1 MRTQKKQ
8 TNSQS
13 GIALVITLLLMLL
26 ILSLVSGFIVLIMSG
41 QQLTGLTNGQT
52 RAFYGAEAGMEK
64 MTADLGTLFDSTYA
78 PPAAALTAIA
88 AAPPS
93 SLQGIS
99 FTATDGTSGYKLD
112 YPKDSNG
119 NPVATS
125 QTVKAGAYSGMV
137 GLITPYTLTVTART
151 SSGAEVMLRRTT
163 QTVGIPAFQFGVFCA
178 KDCGFHAGPDFNF
191 GGRVH
196 TNGNLWL
203 AEGTGATLT
212 LSDKTTAYGEVI
224 RQCIM
229 NGNALTFG
237 GWTGTVNITTA
248 AGGIPTRGLAS
259 SEGSV
264 TGCGPTSGLNSNWST
279 ISLTDYNSYLVNHS
293 TGVNKKLQLPIEI
306 LTNGQSFPID
316 IMRRPTAGE
325 AANPGLEGE
334 RYFAQASMKILLSD
348 NVNDIMNLP
357 CIDAKTQPI
366 NLSTYAVDN
375 SAGGFSPTPDWTKA
389 PLYAPPPANGG
400 KIPMATSAANTAAAF
415 KTVAVNGQTITIP
428 TPTAGYTLGSNGYWV
443 PKAYPI
449 ITGFLKVEVQS
460 GYMPPCGTWTD
471 VTQEILNLGFAGR
484 NLNTNLNLNLAA
496 NQYPN
501 APGLPGPQNQIL
513 PSTCADPAP
522 NAVIRLERVR
532 DNPAPTSLY
541 DPGALINNCGFDT
554 KLNPG
559 TPTINPTNYW
569 PNVLFDTRQGTI
581 RDVCPNGSNP
591 CNFSQVMASG
601 VTHYVELD
609 IKNLARWLTGQIG
622 TKGPSAYDPLN
633 APYNYVIYFSDRRG
647 NYVPAGGITATWPP
661 VSYSK
666 NETGEYGFSDFL
678 NPGVTNGCPNGQ
690 LDLGEDDGDQADQT
704 PPAPGIYYNYGQ
716 TPSFYVADPNNGM
729 IFTDALANATQ
740 PNPQCALPAGVWP
753 GSLIKNTQE
762 ARMNPPLFFR
772 RALKLVNGSNIN
784 APLGAKACPG
794 GLVCGLSIVAENPVY
809 VQGDYNANSAGGGF
823 NDPHVATAVL
833 ADAFTFLSNSWN
845 DVNSF
850 SSPYDPGSRA
860 ANKNGVTNGWYR
872 VAVLAGKG
880 PGFPWITGTNNDFGS
895 DGGLHNFL
903 RYIESWSGA
912 TLNYR
917 GSIVSMFYNRQAVG
931 VYKCCTT
938 VYSPPTRGYNFDT
951 EFLDPSKLPPRTPM
965 FRDVNTT
972 GFTQIMY
979 PDQK

>member
-8 TNSQS
+8 TNGES
-13 GIALVITLLLMLL
+13 GIALVFTLLLMLL

-64 MTADLGTLFDSTYA
+64 MTADIGTLFDSTYA

-88 AAPPS
+88 SAPPAN
-93 SLQGIS
+93 LQGIS
-99 FTATDGTSGYKLD
+99 YVATDGTSGYKLD

-125 QTVKAGAYSGMV
+125 QIVKAGDFSGMP

-163 QTVGIPAFQFGVFCA
+163 QTVGIPAFEFGIFCG

-203 AEGTGATLT
+203 AEGSGNTLT
-212 LSDKTTAYGEVI
+212 LSDKATAYGEVI

-229 NGNALTFG
+229 NGQPLSVG
-237 GWTGTVNITTA
+237 GWTGTVDVTTA
-248 AGGIPTRGLAS
+248 SGGTPTRSLAPT
-259 SEGSV
+259 EGSV
-264 TGCGPTSGLNSNWST
+264 TGCSPTSGANSNWST
-279 ISLTDYNSYLVNHS
+279 ISLTDYNSFLINHS
-293 TGVNKKLQLPIEI
+293 TGVNKKLRLPIEI
-306 LTNGQSFPID
+306 LTNGQSFPVD
-316 IMRRPTAGE
+316 IMRRPTQGE
-325 AANPGLEGE
+325 GANPALLGE

-348 NVNDIMNLP
+348 QLNDIMQLP
-357 CIDAKTQPI
+357 CIDATTQPI
-366 NLSTYAVDN
+366 DLSTLAVDP
-375 SAGGFSPTPDWTKA
+375 AGPVTAYPGWYVPTA
-389 PLYAPPPANGG
+389 ANGG
-400 KIPMATSAANTAAAF
+400 QIPMATSAAS
-415 KTVAVNGQTITIP
+415 VAQPVGNP
-428 TPTAGYTLGSNGYWV
+428 PPAGYTAGSNGYWV
-443 PKAYPI
+443 PKGRPT
-449 ITGFLKVEVQS
+449 ITGFLKVEIQI
-460 GYMPPCGTWTD
+460 GYLPPCGRWQD

-484 NLNTNLNLNLAA
+484 NLNSTVNVTA
-496 NQYPN
+496 NPYPN
-501 APGLPGPQNQIL
+501 VPPLPGPQTQIL
-513 PSTCADPAP
+513 PSTCSDPSP
-522 NAVIRLERVR
+522 NAVIRLERIR
-532 DNPAPTSLY
+532 DNPHNASTVGICGIDTTQTPPVPTTTAS
-541 DPGALINNCGFDT
+541 D
-554 KLNPG
+554 
-559 TPTINPTNYW
+559 YW
-569 PNVLFDTRQGTI
+569 PNVLFDTRQGAI

-591 CNFSQVMASG
+591 CNFAQVMASG

-609 IKNLARWLTGQIG
+609 IRNLARWLTGQIG
-622 TKGPSAYDPLN
+622 TRGPGAYDPQN
-633 APYNYVIYFSDRRG
+633 APYNYVVYFSDRRG
-647 NYVPAGGITATWPP
+647 NYVPTGSITAAWPP
-661 VSYSK
+661 VSPSG

-678 NPGVTNGCPNGQ
+678 NPGNPAAGCPNGQ
-690 LDLGEDDGDQADQT
+690 LDVGEDDGDQTDRT
-704 PPAPGIYYNYGQ
+704 PPAPGIFYNYGQ
-716 TPSFYVADPNNGM
+716 TPSPKVTG
-729 IFTDALANATQ
+729 ILFTDAVALATL
-740 PNPQCALPAGVWP
+740 PNPRCALPATAWP

-772 RALKLVNGSNIN
+772 RALKLVNGSNIS
-784 APLGAKACPG
+784 APLGARACPG

-823 NDPHVATAVL
+823 SDPHVASAVL

-860 ANKNGVTNGWYR
+860 ANFNGVTNGWYR

-880 PGFPWITGTNNDFGS
+880 PGFPWVNGTNNDFGS
-895 DGGLHNFL
+895 DGGVHNFL
-903 RYIESWSGA
+903 RYIESWGGE

-917 GSIVSMFYNRQAVG
+917 GSLVSMFYNRQAVG

-938 VYSPPTRGYNFDT
+938 VYSPPTRAYNFDT
-951 EFLDPSKLPPRTPM
+951 EFLDPAKLPPRTPM
-965 FRDVNTT
+965 FRDINTT

-979 PDQK
+979 PDQQ

>member
-8 TNSQS
+8 TNSES

-78 PPAAALTAIA
+78 PPGAALTAIA
-88 AAPPS
+88 AAPPAN
-93 SLQGIS
+93 LQGIS
-99 FTATDGTSGYKLD
+99 YTATDGTSGYKLQ
-112 YPKDSNG
+112 YPQDTNG

-125 QTVKAGAYSGMV
+125 QTIKSGAYQGMV
-137 GLITPYTLTVTART
+137 GLVTPYTLTVTART

-203 AEGTGATLT
+203 AEGSGSTLT
-212 LSDKTTAYGEVI
+212 LPDKATAFGEVI

-229 NGNALTFG
+229 NGQPLTVG
-237 GWTGTVNITTA
+237 GWTGTVDITTA
-248 AGGIPTRGLAS
+248 AGGSPTRSLAA

-264 TGCGPTSGLNSNWST
+264 TGCTPTSSANTNWST
-279 ISLTDYNSYLVNHS
+279 ISLTNYNSFLINHS

-316 IMRRPTAGE
+316 IMRRPTQGE
-325 AANPGLEGE
+325 AANAALLGE

-348 NVNDIMNLP
+348 NLNDIMQLP
-357 CIDAKTQPI
+357 CIDGTTQPI
-366 NLSTYAVDN
+366 NLSTLAVDP
-375 SAGGFSPTPDWTKA
+375 AGPVITYPGW
-389 PLYAPPPANGG
+389 YAPTPANGG
-400 KIPMATSAANTAAAF
+400 QIPMATSVANTVQAGA
-415 KTVAVNGQTITIP
+415 NP
-428 TPTAGYTLGSNGYWV
+428 PAGYTLGSNGYWV
-443 PKAYPI
+443 PKGRPT
-449 ITGFLKVEVQS
+449 ITGFLKVEIQI
-460 GYMPPCGTWTD
+460 GYLPPCGKWQD

-484 NLNTNLNLNLAA
+484 NLNPTLNVGVAA
-496 NQYPN
+496 NKYPFV
-501 APGLPGPQNQIL
+501 PPLPGPQNQIL
-513 PSTCADPAP
+513 PSTCADPSP
-522 NAVIRLERVR
+522 NAVIRLERIR
-532 DNPAPTSLY
+532 DNPSNAAAVGICGINTLVNPPVPTAIAS
-541 DPGALINNCGFDT
+541 D
-554 KLNPG
+554 
-559 TPTINPTNYW
+559 YW

-609 IKNLARWLTGQIG
+609 VKNLSRWLTGQIG
-622 TKGPSAYDPLN
+622 TKGPGAYDPLN
-633 APYNYVIYFSDRRG
+633 APYNYVVYFSDRRG
-647 NYVPAGGITATWPP
+647 NYVPAGGITAAWPP
-661 VSYSK
+661 VSPSG

-678 NPGVTNGCPNGQ
+678 NPGSPSSGCPNGL
-690 LDLGEDDGDQADQT
+690 LDLGEDDGDQGDRT
-704 PPAPGIYYNYGQ
+704 PPAPGIFYNYGQ
-716 TPSFYVADPNNGM
+716 TPSPLVTGNF
-729 IFTDALANATQ
+729 FTDTLANATL
-740 PNPQCALPAGVWP
+740 PNPGCAAPATVWP

-772 RALKLVNGSNIN
+772 RALKLVNGSNIA

-794 GLVCGLSIVAENPVY
+794 ALVCGLSIVAENPVY
-809 VQGDYNANSAGGGF
+809 IQGDYNANSAGGGF

-903 RYIESWSGA
+903 RYIESWGGS

-965 FRDVNTT
+965 FRDINTT

-979 PDQK
+979 PDQQ

>member
-1 MRTQKKQ
+1 MRTQRKQ
-8 TNSQS
+8 SKNES

-26 ILSLVSGFIVLIMSG
+26 LLSLVSGFIVLVMSG

-78 PPAAALTAIA
+78 PPAAALNAIA
-88 AAPPS
+88 LAPPAN
-93 SLQGIS
+93 LAGI
-99 FTATDGTSGYKLD
+99 TYIATDGTSGYKLQ
-112 YPKDSNG
+112 YPQDSNG
-119 NPVATS
+119 NPLATS
-125 QTVKAGAYSGMV
+125 QTIKSGAYQGMV

-151 SSGAEVMLRRTT
+151 NSGAEVMLRRTT

-178 KDCGFHAGPDFNF
+178 KDCGFHAGPNFNF

-203 AEGTGATLT
+203 AEGTGSTLT
-212 LSDKTTAYGEVI
+212 LSDKTTAFGEVI

-229 NGNALTFG
+229 NGQALTVG
-237 GWTGTVNITTA
+237 GWTGTVDITTA
-248 AGGIPTRGLAS
+248 AGGSPVRSLATT
-259 SEGSV
+259 EGSV
-264 TGCGPTSGLNSNWST
+264 TGCSPTSGANSNWST
-279 ISLTDYNSYLVNHS
+279 ISLTNYNSFLINHS

-316 IMRRPTAGE
+316 IMRRPTQGE
-325 AANPGLEGE
+325 AGNPALLGE
-334 RYFAQASMKILLSD
+334 RYFSQASVKILLSD
-348 NVNDIMNLP
+348 QANDIMQLP
-357 CIDAKTQPI
+357 CIDATTPPI
-366 NLSTYAVDN
+366 DLSTLAVDT
-375 SAGGFSPTPDWTKA
+375 AGPVIAYPGWYVPTA
-389 PLYAPPPANGG
+389 ANGG
-400 KIPMATSAANTAAAF
+400 QIPIATSAANTL
-415 KTVAVNGQTITIP
+415 QTGASP
-428 TPTAGYTLGSNGYWV
+428 PAGYTAGSNGYWV
-443 PKAYPI
+443 PKGRPT
-449 ITGFLKVEVQS
+449 ITGFLKVEIQI
-460 GYMPPCGTWTD
+460 GYLPPCGKWQD

-484 NLNTNLNLNLAA
+484 NINSTVNLSVATNKF
-496 NQYPN
+496 PN
-501 APGLPGPQNQIL
+501 APALPGAQVEIL
-513 PSTCADPAP
+513 PAGCADPSP
-522 NAVIRLERVR
+522 NAVIRLERIR
-532 DNPAPTSLY
+532 DNPSNAAAVGICGIDTTKNPPVPTTTAA
-541 DPGALINNCGFDT
+541 D
-554 KLNPG
+554 
-559 TPTINPTNYW
+559 YW

-591 CNFSQVMASG
+591 CNFTQVMASG

-609 IKNLARWLTGQIG
+609 VKNLARWLTGQIG
-622 TKGPSAYDPLN
+622 VLGPGAYDPLN
-633 APYNYVIYFSDRRG
+633 APYNYVVYFSDRRG
-647 NYVPAGGITATWPP
+647 NYVPAGAITAAWPP
-661 VSYSK
+661 VSPTQ

-678 NPGVTNGCPNGQ
+678 NPGNPTGGCPNGL
-690 LDLGEDDGDQADQT
+690 LDLGEDDGDQADRT
-704 PPAPGIYYNYGQ
+704 PPAPGIFYNYGQ
-716 TPSFYVADPNNGM
+716 TPSPLVTGKF
-729 IFTDALANATQ
+729 FTDAVANATA
-740 PNPQCALPAGVWP
+740 PNPGCTTPTTIWP
-753 GSLIKNTQE
+753 GYFIKNAQE

-772 RALKLVNGSNIN
+772 RALKLVNGNNIS
-784 APLGAKACPG
+784 APLSAKACPG
-794 GLVCGLSIVAENPVY
+794 GVSCGLSIVSENPVY

-823 NDPHVATAVL
+823 NDPHVASAIL

-860 ANKNGVTNGWYR
+860 ANFNGGTNGWYR

-903 RYIESWSGA
+903 RYIESWGGE

-979 PDQK
+979 PDQQ

>member
-8 TNSQS
+8 SKNES

-26 ILSLVSGFIVLIMSG
+26 LLSLVSGFIVLVMSG

-64 MTADLGTLFDSTYA
+64 MTADLGTLFDSTYSPPAVALNAIAMA
-78 PPAAALTAIA
+78 PPAN
-88 AAPPS
+88 
-93 SLQGIS
+93 LQGI
-99 FTATDGTSGYKLD
+99 TYVATDGTSGYKLQ
-112 YPKDSNG
+112 YPQDSNG

-125 QTVKAGAYSGMV
+125 QTIKSGAYQGMV

-203 AEGTGATLT
+203 AEGTGSTLT
-212 LSDKTTAYGEVI
+212 LSDKATAFGEVI
-224 RQCIM
+224 RQSIM
-229 NGNALTFG
+229 NGQPLTVG

-248 AGGIPTRGLAS
+248 AGGTPVRSLAAT
-259 SEGSV
+259 EGSV
-264 TGCGPTSGLNSNWST
+264 LGGSPTSGANPNWST
-279 ISLTDYNSYLVNHS
+279 ISLTNYNSFLINHS

-316 IMRRPTAGE
+316 IMRPPTQGE
-325 AANPGLEGE
+325 AGNPALLGE
-334 RYFAQASMKILLSD
+334 RYFSQASMKILLSD
-348 NVNDIMNLP
+348 QVNDIMQLP
-357 CIDAKTQPI
+357 CIDATTPPI
-366 NLSTYAVDN
+366 DLSTLAVDN
-375 SAGGFSPTPDWTKA
+375 SAAANSPTPTWAKA
-389 PLYAPPPANGG
+389 PWYLPTAANGG
-400 KIPMATSAANTAAAF
+400 QIPMATSAA
-415 KTVAVNGQTITIP
+415 TVQQPVGNP
-428 TPTAGYTLGSNGYWV
+428 PPAGYTVGSNGYWV
-443 PKAYPI
+443 PKAWPT
-449 ITGFLKVEVQS
+449 ITGFLKVEIQI
-460 GYMPPCGTWTD
+460 GYLPPCGKWQD

-484 NLNTNLNLNLAA
+484 NINSTVNLAVAA
-496 NQYPN
+496 NKYPN
-501 APGLPGPQNQIL
+501 APSLPGPQVEIL
-513 PSTCADPAP
+513 PAGCADPSP
-522 NAVIRLERVR
+522 NAVIRLERIR
-532 DNPAPTSLY
+532 DNPSNASTPGVGICGIDTTKAP
-541 DPGALINNCGFDT
+541 PV
-554 KLNPG
+554 
-559 TPTINPTNYW
+559 PTTTASDYW
-569 PNVLFDTRQGTI
+569 PNVLFDARQGTI

-609 IKNLARWLTGQIG
+609 VKNLSRWLTGQIG
-622 TKGPSAYDPLN
+622 TKGPGAYDPLN
-633 APYNYVIYFSDRRG
+633 APYNYVVYFSDRRG
-647 NYVPAGGITATWPP
+647 NYVPAGAITAAWPP
-661 VSYSK
+661 VSPTQ
-666 NETGEYGFSDFL
+666 NETGEFGFSDFL
-678 NPGVTNGCPNGQ
+678 NPGNPANGCINGL
-690 LDLGEDDGDQADQT
+690 LDLGEDDGDQGDRT
-704 PPAPGIYYNYGQ
+704 PPAPGIFYNYGQ
-716 TPSFYVADPNNGM
+716 TPSQIVTGKL
-729 IFTDALANATQ
+729 FTDAVANATL
-740 PNPQCALPAGVWP
+740 PSPGCAAPATVWP

-772 RALKLVNGSNIN
+772 RALKLVNGSNIA

-794 GLVCGLSIVAENPVY
+794 ALVCGLSIVSENPVY

-823 NDPHVATAVL
+823 NDPHVASAVL

-850 SSPYDPGSRA
+850 SSPYDPGSRS
-860 ANKNGVTNGWYR
+860 ANFNGGTTGWYR
-872 VAVLAGKG
+872 VAVRAGKG
-880 PGFPWITGTNNDFGS
+880 PGFPWVTGTNSDFGS

-903 RYIESWSGA
+903 RYIESWGGE

-979 PDQK
+979 PDQQ

>member
-8 TNSQS
+8 TNSES

-78 PPAAALTAIA
+78 PPGAALTAIA
-88 AAPPS
+88 AAPPAN
-93 SLQGIS
+93 LQGIS
-99 FTATDGTSGYKLD
+99 YTATDGTSGYKLQ
-112 YPKDSNG
+112 YPQDTNG

-125 QTVKAGAYSGMV
+125 QTIKSGAYQGMV
-137 GLITPYTLTVTART
+137 GLVTPYTLTVTART

-203 AEGTGATLT
+203 AEGSGSTLT
-212 LSDKTTAYGEVI
+212 LPDKATAFGEVI

-229 NGNALTFG
+229 NGQPLTVG
-237 GWTGTVNITTA
+237 GWTGTVDITTA
-248 AGGIPTRGLAS
+248 AGGSPTRSLAA

-264 TGCGPTSGLNSNWST
+264 TGCTPTSSANTNWST
-279 ISLTDYNSYLVNHS
+279 ISLTDYNSFLINHS

-316 IMRRPTAGE
+316 IMRRPTQGE
-325 AANPGLEGE
+325 AANAALLGE

-348 NVNDIMNLP
+348 NVNDIMQLP
-357 CIDAKTQPI
+357 CIDGTTQPI
-366 NLSTYAVDN
+366 DLSTLAVDP
-375 SAGGFSPTPDWTKA
+375 AGPVITYPGW
-389 PLYAPPPANGG
+389 YAPTPANGG
-400 KIPMATSAANTAAAF
+400 QIPMATSVANTVQAGA
-415 KTVAVNGQTITIP
+415 NP
-428 TPTAGYTLGSNGYWV
+428 PAGYTLGSNGYWV
-443 PKAYPI
+443 PKGRPT
-449 ITGFLKVEVQS
+449 ITGFLKVEIQI
-460 GYMPPCGTWTD
+460 GYLPPCGKWQD

-484 NLNTNLNLNLAA
+484 NLNPTLNVGVAA
-496 NQYPN
+496 NKYPFV
-501 APGLPGPQNQIL
+501 PPLPGPQNQIL
-513 PSTCADPAP
+513 PSTCADPSP
-522 NAVIRLERVR
+522 NAVIRLERIR
-532 DNPAPTSLY
+532 DNPSNAAVVGICGINTLVNPPVPTAIAS
-541 DPGALINNCGFDT
+541 D
-554 KLNPG
+554 
-559 TPTINPTNYW
+559 YW

-609 IKNLARWLTGQIG
+609 VKNLSRWLTGQIG
-622 TKGPSAYDPLN
+622 TKGPGAYDPLN
-633 APYNYVIYFSDRRG
+633 APYNYVVYFSDRRG
-647 NYVPAGGITATWPP
+647 NYVPTGGITAAWPP
-661 VSYSK
+661 VSPSG

-678 NPGVTNGCPNGQ
+678 NPGSPSSGCPNGL
-690 LDLGEDDGDQADQT
+690 LDLGEDDGDQADRT
-704 PPAPGIYYNYGQ
+704 PPAPGIFYNYGQ
-716 TPSFYVADPNNGM
+716 TPSPLVTGKF
-729 IFTDALANATQ
+729 FTDTLANATL
-740 PNPQCALPAGVWP
+740 PNPGCAVPATVWP

-772 RALKLVNGSNIN
+772 RALKLVNGSNIA

-794 GLVCGLSIVAENPVY
+794 ALVCGLSIVAENPVY
-809 VQGDYNANSAGGGF
+809 IQGDYNANSAGGGF

-903 RYIESWSGA
+903 RYIESWGGS

-965 FRDVNTT
+965 FRDINTT

-979 PDQK
+979 PDQQ

>member
-8 TNSQS
+8 TNSES

-78 PPAAALTAIA
+78 PPGAALTAIA
-88 AAPPS
+88 AAPPAN
-93 SLQGIS
+93 LQGIS
-99 FTATDGTSGYKLD
+99 YTATDGTSGYKLQ
-112 YPKDSNG
+112 YPQDTNG

-125 QTVKAGAYSGMV
+125 QTIKSGAYQGMV
-137 GLITPYTLTVTART
+137 GLVTPYTLTVTART

-178 KDCGFHAGPDFNF
+178 KDCGFHAGPNFNF

-203 AEGTGATLT
+203 AEGTGSTLT
-212 LSDKTTAYGEVI
+212 LPDKATAFGEVI

-229 NGNALTFG
+229 NGQPLTVG
-237 GWTGTVNITTA
+237 GWTGTVDITTA
-248 AGGIPTRGLAS
+248 AGGSPTRSLAA

-264 TGCGPTSGLNSNWST
+264 TGCTPTSSANTNWST
-279 ISLTDYNSYLVNHS
+279 ISLTDYNSFLINHS

-316 IMRRPTAGE
+316 IMRRPTQGE
-325 AANPGLEGE
+325 AANAALLGE

-348 NVNDIMNLP
+348 NVNDIMQLP
-357 CIDAKTQPI
+357 CIDGTTQPI
-366 NLSTYAVDN
+366 DLSTLAVDP
-375 SAGGFSPTPDWTKA
+375 AGPVITYPGW
-389 PLYAPPPANGG
+389 YAPTPANGG
-400 KIPMATSAANTAAAF
+400 QIPMATSVANTVQAGA
-415 KTVAVNGQTITIP
+415 NP
-428 TPTAGYTLGSNGYWV
+428 PAGYTLGSNGYWV
-443 PKAYPI
+443 PKGRPT
-449 ITGFLKVEVQS
+449 ITGFLKVEIQI
-460 GYMPPCGTWTD
+460 GYLPPCGKWQD

-484 NLNTNLNLNLAA
+484 NLNPTLNVGVAA
-496 NQYPN
+496 NKYPFV
-501 APGLPGPQNQIL
+501 PPLPGPQNQIL
-513 PSTCADPAP
+513 PSTCADPSP
-522 NAVIRLERVR
+522 NAVIRLERIR
-532 DNPAPTSLY
+532 DNPSNAAAVGICGINTLVNPPVPTAIAS
-541 DPGALINNCGFDT
+541 D
-554 KLNPG
+554 
-559 TPTINPTNYW
+559 YW

-609 IKNLARWLTGQIG
+609 VKNLSRWLTGQIG
-622 TKGPSAYDPLN
+622 TKGPGAYDPLN
-633 APYNYVIYFSDRRG
+633 APYNYVVYFSDRRG
-647 NYVPAGGITATWPP
+647 NYVPAGGITAAWPP
-661 VSYSK
+661 VSPSG

-678 NPGVTNGCPNGQ
+678 NPGSPSSGCPNGL
-690 LDLGEDDGDQADQT
+690 LDVGEDDGDQADRT
-704 PPAPGIYYNYGQ
+704 PPAPGIFYNYGQ
-716 TPSFYVADPNNGM
+716 TPSPLVTGKF
-729 IFTDALANATQ
+729 FTDTLANATL
-740 PNPQCALPAGVWP
+740 PNPGCAVPATVWP

-772 RALKLVNGSNIN
+772 RALKLVNGSNIA

-794 GLVCGLSIVAENPVY
+794 ALVCGLSIVAENPVY
-809 VQGDYNANSAGGGF
+809 IQGDYNANSAGGGF

-903 RYIESWSGA
+903 RYIESWGGS

-965 FRDVNTT
+965 FRDINTT

-979 PDQK
+979 PDQQ

>member
-1 MRTQKKQ
+1 MRTQRKQ
-8 TNSQS
+8 SKNES

-26 ILSLVSGFIVLIMSG
+26 LLSLVSGFIVLVMSG

-78 PPAAALTAIA
+78 PPAVALNAIT
-88 AAPPS
+88 AAPPAN
-93 SLQGIS
+93 LAGI
-99 FTATDGTSGYKLD
+99 TYVATDGTSGYKLQ
-112 YPKDSNG
+112 YPQDTNG
-119 NPVATS
+119 NPVATN
-125 QTVKAGAYSGMV
+125 QTIKSGAYQGMV

-203 AEGTGATLT
+203 AEGSGSTLT
-212 LSDKTTAYGEVI
+212 LPDKVTAYGEVV
-224 RQCIM
+224 RQCLM
-229 NGNALTFG
+229 NGQGLTVG

-248 AGGIPTRGLAS
+248 TGGSPVRSLAPA
-259 SEGSV
+259 EGSV
-264 TGCGPTSGLNSNWST
+264 TGCSPTSGANSNWST
-279 ISLTDYNSYLVNHS
+279 VSLTDYNSFLINHS

-316 IMRRPTAGE
+316 IVRRPTQGE
-325 AANPGLEGE
+325 AGNPALLGE

-348 NVNDIMNLP
+348 QVNDIMQLP
-357 CIDAKTQPI
+357 CIDATTQPVD
-366 NLSTYAVDN
+366 LSTLAVDP
-375 SAGGFSPTPDWTKA
+375 AGPVTAFPGW
-389 PLYAPPPANGG
+389 YVPAVGPQ
-400 KIPMATSAANTAAAF
+400 IPMATSAANTL
-415 KTVAVNGQTITIP
+415 QTGA
-428 TPTAGYTLGSNGYWV
+428 TPPAGYVVGSNGYWV
-443 PKAYPI
+443 PKGRPT
-449 ITGFLKVEVQS
+449 ITGFLKVEIQI
-460 GYMPPCGTWTD
+460 GYFPPCGRWQD

-484 NLNTNLNLNLAA
+484 NLNSTVNLSVAA
-496 NQYPN
+496 NRYPN
-501 APGLPGPQNQIL
+501 VPPLPGPQVEIL
-513 PSTCADPAP
+513 PAGCADPSP
-522 NAVIRLERVR
+522 NAVIRLERIR
-532 DNPAPTSLY
+532 DNPSNASAVGICGINTTVNPPVPTTTAS
-541 DPGALINNCGFDT
+541 D
-554 KLNPG
+554 
-559 TPTINPTNYW
+559 YW

-581 RDVCPNGSNP
+581 RDACPNGSNP

-609 IKNLARWLTGQIG
+609 VKNLSRWLTGQIG
-622 TKGPSAYDPLN
+622 ARGPGAYDPLN
-633 APYNYVIYFSDRRG
+633 APYNYVVYFSDRRG
-647 NYVPAGGITATWPP
+647 NYVPTGGITASWPL
-661 VSYSK
+661 VSPSG

-678 NPGVTNGCPNGQ
+678 NPGSPATGCPNGL
-690 LDLGEDDGDQADQT
+690 LDLGEDDGDQADRT
-704 PPAPGIYYNYGQ
+704 PPAPGIFYNYGQ
-716 TPSFYVADPNNGM
+716 TPSPLVTGKM
-729 IFTDALANATQ
+729 FTDAVVNATL
-740 PNPQCALPAGVWP
+740 PNPGCALPATVWP

-772 RALKLVNGSNIN
+772 RALKLVNGSNIA
-784 APLGAKACPG
+784 APLGARACPG
-794 GLVCGLSIVAENPVY
+794 ALVCGLSIVAENPVY

-850 SSPYDPGSRA
+850 SSPYDPGSRS
-860 ANKNGVTNGWYR
+860 ANFNGGTNGYYR

-880 PGFPWITGTNNDFGS
+880 PGFPWVSGTNNDFGS

-903 RYIESWSGA
+903 RYVENWGGE

-979 PDQK
+979 PDQQ

>member
-8 TNSQS
+8 TNSES

-78 PPAAALTAIA
+78 PPGAALTAIA
-88 AAPPS
+88 ATPPAN
-93 SLQGIS
+93 LQGIS
-99 FTATDGTSGYKLD
+99 YIATDGTSGYKLQ
-112 YPKDSNG
+112 YPQDTNG

-125 QTVKAGAYSGMV
+125 QTIKSGAYQGMV
-137 GLITPYTLTVTART
+137 GLVTPYTLTVTART

-203 AEGTGATLT
+203 AEGTGSTLT
-212 LSDKTTAYGEVI
+212 LPDKATAFGEVI

-229 NGNALTFG
+229 NGQPLTVG
-237 GWTGTVNITTA
+237 GWTGTVDITTA
-248 AGGIPTRGLAS
+248 AGGSPTRSLAA

-264 TGCGPTSGLNSNWST
+264 TGCTPTSGANTNWST
-279 ISLTDYNSYLVNHS
+279 ISLTDYNSFLINHS

-316 IMRRPTAGE
+316 IMRRPTQGE
-325 AANPGLEGE
+325 AANPALLGE

-348 NVNDIMNLP
+348 QVNDIMQLP
-357 CIDAKTQPI
+357 CIDATTQPI
-366 NLSTYAVDN
+366 DLSTLAVDS
-375 SAGGFSPTPDWTKA
+375 SAGSPNPDWTKA
-389 PLYAPPPANGG
+389 PWYAPVPANGG
-400 KIPMATSAANTAAAF
+400 KIPMATSEAS
-415 KTVAVNGQTITIP
+415 KKQPGQP
-428 TPTAGYTLGSNGYWV
+428 GYTVNSNGYWV
-443 PKAYPI
+443 PGAYPT
-449 ITGFLKVEVQS
+449 ITGFLKVEIQI
-460 GYMPPCGTWTD
+460 GYLPPCGKWQD

-484 NLNTNLNLNLAA
+484 NLNPTLNVGVAA

-501 APGLPGPQNQIL
+501 VPPLPGPQNQIL
-513 PSTCADPAP
+513 PSTCADPSP
-522 NAVIRLERVR
+522 NAVIRLERIR
-532 DNPAPTSLY
+532 DNPSGATTAGIGICGINTTVNPPVPTTLPS
-541 DPGALINNCGFDT
+541 D
-554 KLNPG
+554 
-559 TPTINPTNYW
+559 YW
-569 PNVLFDTRQGTI
+569 PNVLFDTRQGAI

-609 IKNLARWLTGQIG
+609 VKNLARWLTGQIG
-622 TKGPSAYDPLN
+622 TKGPGAYDPLN
-633 APYNYVIYFSDRRG
+633 APYNYVVYFSDRRG
-647 NYVPAGGITATWPP
+647 NYVPTGGITAAWPP
-661 VSYSK
+661 VSPSG

-678 NPGVTNGCPNGQ
+678 NPGSPTSGCPNGL
-690 LDLGEDDGDQADQT
+690 LDLGEDDGDQADRT
-704 PPAPGIYYNYGQ
+704 PPAPGIFYNYGQ
-716 TPSFYVADPNNGM
+716 TPSPLVTGKL
-729 IFTDALANATQ
+729 FTDTLPLATL
-740 PNPQCALPAGVWP
+740 PNPGCATPATVWP

-772 RALKLVNGSNIN
+772 RALKLVNGSNIA

-794 GLVCGLSIVAENPVY
+794 ALVCGLSIVAENPVY
-809 VQGDYNANSAGGGF
+809 IQGDYNSNSAGGGF

-860 ANKNGVTNGWYR
+860 ANFNGVTNGWYR

-903 RYIESWSGA
+903 RYIESWGGS

-965 FRDVNTT
+965 FRDINTT

-979 PDQK
+979 PDQQ

>member
-8 TNSQS
+8 TNSES

-78 PPAAALTAIA
+78 PPGAALTAIA
-88 AAPPS
+88 AAPPAN
-93 SLQGIS
+93 LQGIS
-99 FTATDGTSGYKLD
+99 YTATDGTSGYKLQ
-112 YPKDSNG
+112 YPQDTNG

-125 QTVKAGAYSGMV
+125 QTIKSGAYQGMV
-137 GLITPYTLTVTART
+137 GLVTPYTLTVTART

-203 AEGTGATLT
+203 AEGSGSTLT
-212 LSDKTTAYGEVI
+212 LPDKATAFGEVI

-229 NGNALTFG
+229 NGQPLTVG
-237 GWTGTVNITTA
+237 GWTGTVDITTA
-248 AGGIPTRGLAS
+248 AGGSPTRSLAA

-264 TGCGPTSGLNSNWST
+264 TGCTPTSSANTNWST
-279 ISLTDYNSYLVNHS
+279 ISLTDYNSFLINHS

-316 IMRRPTAGE
+316 IMRRPTQGE
-325 AANPGLEGE
+325 AANAALLGE

-348 NVNDIMNLP
+348 NVNDIMQLP
-357 CIDAKTQPI
+357 CIDGTTQPI
-366 NLSTYAVDN
+366 DLSTLAVDP
-375 SAGGFSPTPDWTKA
+375 AGPVITYPGW
-389 PLYAPPPANGG
+389 YAPTPANGG
-400 KIPMATSAANTAAAF
+400 QIPMATSVANTVQVGA
-415 KTVAVNGQTITIP
+415 NP
-428 TPTAGYTLGSNGYWV
+428 PAGYTLGSNGYWV
-443 PKAYPI
+443 PKGRPT
-449 ITGFLKVEVQS
+449 ITGFLKVEIQI
-460 GYMPPCGTWTD
+460 GYLPPCGKWQD

-484 NLNTNLNLNLAA
+484 NLNPTLNVGVAA
-496 NQYPN
+496 NKYPFV
-501 APGLPGPQNQIL
+501 PPLPGPQNQIL
-513 PSTCADPAP
+513 PSTCADPSP
-522 NAVIRLERVR
+522 NAVIRLERIR
-532 DNPAPTSLY
+532 DNPSNAAVVGICGINTLVNPPVPTAIAS
-541 DPGALINNCGFDT
+541 D
-554 KLNPG
+554 
-559 TPTINPTNYW
+559 YW

-609 IKNLARWLTGQIG
+609 VKNLSRWLTGQIG
-622 TKGPSAYDPLN
+622 TKGPGAYDPLN
-633 APYNYVIYFSDRRG
+633 APYNYVVYFSDRRG
-647 NYVPAGGITATWPP
+647 NYVPTGGITAAWPP
-661 VSYSK
+661 VSPSG

-678 NPGVTNGCPNGQ
+678 NPGSPSSGCPNGL
-690 LDLGEDDGDQADQT
+690 LDLGEDDGDQADRT
-704 PPAPGIYYNYGQ
+704 PPAPGIFYNYGQ
-716 TPSFYVADPNNGM
+716 TPSPLVTGKF
-729 IFTDALANATQ
+729 FTDTLANATL
-740 PNPQCALPAGVWP
+740 PNPGCAVPATVWP

-772 RALKLVNGSNIN
+772 RALKLVNGSNIA

-794 GLVCGLSIVAENPVY
+794 ALVCGLSIVAENPVY
-809 VQGDYNANSAGGGF
+809 IQGDYNANSAGGGF

-903 RYIESWSGA
+903 RYIESWGGS

-965 FRDVNTT
+965 FRDINTT

-979 PDQK
+979 PDQQ